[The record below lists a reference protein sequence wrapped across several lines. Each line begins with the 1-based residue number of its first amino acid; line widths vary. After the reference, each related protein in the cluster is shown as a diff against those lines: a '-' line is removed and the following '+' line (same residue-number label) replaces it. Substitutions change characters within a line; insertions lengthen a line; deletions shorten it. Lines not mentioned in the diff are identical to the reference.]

1 MKNLIAPLLLSAF
14 LALATA
20 CGSDEDDSARAGSG
34 AERMEIGRALEAANG
49 SNVTVSGHLI
59 VDVDGDT
66 RLCSLLLE
74 SFPPQCGGDRISLI
88 GLEVSTV
95 PDTKSLPFSAG
106 GIRTVTW
113 TGLITVTGIKGI
125 DGLVAVQISSG
136 S

>member
-1 MKNLIAPLLLSAF
+1 MRDLNF
-14 LALATA
+14 LALGILLVLAVS

-49 SNVTVSGHLI
+49 SNVTVSGFLI

-95 PDTKSLPFSAG
+95 PDTESLPFSAG

-125 DGLVAVQISSG
+125 DGLVAVQISSR